1 MKITF
6 IVWSRYNR
14 RSELISQ
21 HLGASIHY
29 IFYGQRRKLIQ
40 VPVRY
45 AVQAVRTWRVL
56 SQEKPRIIFVQ
67 NPPIFA
73 VLVVALYALFH
84 GARYVIDSHTA
95 AFMATKWH
103 WSVGLHRLLSKRA
116 LTTLVHNESQEQLI
130 QKWGCPYLMLAFT
143 PGEYP
148 AGVTYPVSEHFN
160 IAVICSYDADEP
172 YPLIFEAARTM
183 EGVSFY
189 FTGDP
194 RHIDKRLLAMK
205 TSNIHLAGY
214 LPYESYIGL
223 LRAADTIMDLVDND
237 HTLLLG
243 GFEAVSLGV
252 PLIVS
257 NSQLLRNYFSQGT
270 VYVSNTVDGIR
281 HGVRQMQERHQ
292 QLQEEML
299 VLQKQLHMEWKH
311 KFVALQRLLNDY

>member
-1 MKITF
+1 
-6 IVWSRYNR
+6 
-14 RSELISQ
+14 
-21 HLGASIHY
+21 
-29 IFYGQRRKLIQ
+29 
-40 VPVRY
+40 
-45 AVQAVRTWRVL
+45 
-56 SQEKPRIIFVQ
+56 
-67 NPPIFA
+67 
-73 VLVVALYALFH
+73 
-84 GARYVIDSHTA
+84 
-95 AFMATKWH
+95 
-103 WSVGLHRLLSKRA
+103 
-116 LTTLVHNESQEQLI
+116 
-130 QKWGCPYLMLAFT
+130 MLAFT

-148 AGVTYPVSEHFN
+148 AGETYPVSEHFN

-172 YPLIFEAARTM
+172 YPLIFEAARTL

-189 FTGDP
+189 FTGDS
-194 RHIDKRLLAMK
+194 RDIDKQLLAMK

-214 LPYESYIGL
+214 LPYERYIGL

-311 KFVALQRLLNDY
+311 KFMALQRLLSDY